1 MNQEEFENLVDQACD
16 IYDEIFTLEQSHDKM
31 KEMNI
36 SRLYYYAQFYYERL
50 NELIKEL
57 KDLISKHEQLALSEN
72 QKEYIR
78 DVKSK
83 IWCSCSAE
91 FQYEVGKHWQDY
103 ASID

>member
-1 MNQEEFENLVDQACD
+1 MNQEEFENFVDQICD
-16 IYDEIFTLEQSHDKM
+16 IYNEIFALEQSLDKM
-31 KEMNI
+31 KEMDI

-57 KDLISKHEQLALSEN
+57 KDLMSKHKQLGLSET

-83 IWCSCSAE
+83 MWCLCSPE
-91 FQYEVGKHWQDY
+91 FQYEVGKQWKDY